1 MTRSPKNN
9 MGTWVYTSYHHTM
22 VHRTYRKLT
31 PYYKLTSSLLGLNP
45 FKLFYLSPQFSRVF
59 YSSWVDAGANS
70 GNDRLFE
77 AKDMSA
83 SFPSASKLDQNISD
97 IPFTI
102 EALLCLVMIPNCPLL
117 HSEASNIYFKNL
129 LASTFVV
136 KTVSSTDQMLAKLKW
151 QQNFHFPPT
160 FPFHQK
166 TSSR

>member
-1 MTRSPKNN
+1 M
-9 MGTWVYTSYHHTM
+9 
-22 VHRTYRKLT
+22 
-31 PYYKLTSSLLGLNP
+31 LTSSLLGLNP
-45 FKLFYLSPQFSRVF
+45 FKLFYLSSQFSRVF

-136 KTVSSTDQMLAKLKW
+136 KTVSSTDQMLAKLK
-151 QQNFHFPPT
+151 
-160 FPFHQK
+160 
-166 TSSR
+166 